1 MKYIKKLLS
10 ESTRTTE
17 RGVRTRGTTS
27 HAQQTNATRT
37 KANIKKKIEMAR
49 KIGPEPGQLGKGETP
64 KPEVQVSHT
73 VYKQM
78 GMLMAEALGLVSEE
92 ETKEPEGKFDYMKD
106 TPKGTAKTKKAQKD
120 KAAAQTA
127 ANRRASADA
136 KEARG
141 GDDPNTTTTTPRP
154 ASEANPD
161 TPGQRAVAK
170 QYGRSSTA

>member
-17 RGVRTRGTTS
+17 RGEKTKGKSSHKEQPRSTMTTS
-27 HAQQTNATRT
+27 AIRNRIA
-37 KANIKKKIEMAR
+37 AAR
-49 KIGPEPGQLGKGETP
+49 KIGPKPGQL
-64 KPEVQVSHT
+64 PEDSHT

>member
-17 RGVRTRGTTS
+17 RGEKTKGKSSHKEQPRSTMTTS
-27 HAQQTNATRT
+27 AIRNRIA
-37 KANIKKKIEMAR
+37 AAR
-49 KIGPEPGQLGKGETP
+49 KIGPKPGQLGKGE